1 MRKII
6 NIALV
11 LALLAGLCIPAF
23 AAGKTFTDVPAGN
36 WAYSFVQRA
45 ADQGWV
51 SGVGGGRYSP
61 NSHVTYSQFAVML
74 GNAIYPSDMAAQA
87 KTGQWWEPACSVA
100 AQHGLWADTDMQ
112 NRPAWNS
119 VANKAIPREQM
130 AQVMY
135 NALVDVGA
143 KLPSYEEYSEV
154 ALGIGDIIDTYHDD
168 AVAVCYAM
176 GLLSGNGN
184 GYFNPHDPMTR
195 AQAAVVLCRMYDAV
209 RGTSSDLGK
218 PTQPVET
225 PNTIQVYD
233 GGKMIALRC
242 HVRNEV
248 KDNPQCNCKFYF
260 TIEPKEEYSGVLMPD
275 DDTAVIEGTGDA
287 TFEKICF
294 TAPGTYSFRI
304 YEEEGMEHYRYDAR
318 EWELTVTVTGTAGAP
333 AGALGG
339 QYDTSVYTVPAD
351 ANKDGWLTEDEVA
364 AVIAQI
370 QEEYPVGTPWGE
382 DKFYRGS
389 GWPNG
394 GYACAAFAQ
403 MASDRIFGDLPTRVL
418 RDVYSIRIGDVTKS
432 TTPHWAMVRKL
443 WWYDEDPAQGAVYDI
458 AGNVG
463 GEIGLGVD
471 AFGDLDASLKRGGL
485 TIWTRYPVGD
495 PTPSTIDV
503 ASYVYVRGDT
513 TSTEG
518 ASFITTCLDTPT
530 WSSETKEKA
539 RKIMAGMTLEEKVGQ
554 LFLLHYPGDGSG
566 TVAQATDLIDK
577 YHPGGY
583 LVFSAMFEGN
593 TTAGVQKK
601 IADTQAASDIPL
613 LFTVDEEGGLAQS
626 GRRIV
631 RISDKSQYGHDPF
644 LSPQELKEKGG
655 LSAVAAD
662 TIDKA
667 SFLKNLGLNVNHA
680 PVADVSAPGGM
691 MYGRTWGGTALENAE
706 YVEALVGAADG
717 TGVGTTMKHFPG
729 YGATSADTHNG
740 FAIND
745 LTWDDF
751 IYGDLLPFHAGIGAG
766 GRAVMVTH
774 NTINCLDGTNPASL
788 SPAVYDM
795 LRDSDGANFDGV
807 AMTDD
812 LAMSAITKYVGEG
825 QASLR
830 ALQAG
835 ADMAMTSTPD
845 QDVPVALAAARNGSF
860 ALSDIEAKCMRV
872 LCWKLDMGLIK
883 EEDVP
888 PTPPDPVDYEAK
900 FISSDGVTE
909 KTGTLKDMWNLA
921 AQDGGKI
928 ELYQDVHIQGADV
941 SSPGLTVPKNTDIE
955 LDLMGHTLSYSGYDN
970 AIVVN
975 SGAVF
980 TLSDST
986 GEITKTALTAPSS
999 DTVYSNRRLVY
1010 NEASKDETGVTE
1022 TGYAVDFSQSGT
1034 LYGRSASSL
1043 VYLDGGTFNLA
1054 GGVIENSEGN
1064 HAVSS
1069 NAEKARAN
1077 IINMTGG
1084 AILGSGVSSGTNR
1097 GGGVSLSSGTFNMTG
1112 GCIAGNTGVTTGGG
1126 VFLDGSAT
1134 ANINGGV
1141 IAGNKGGVNGGG
1153 VYASS
1158 GCTVNIKDAV
1168 ITGNTAEGHGG
1179 NIYGVSAAITL
1190 DGGASVAHGHAKGCG
1205 GGIYGWGSTSV
1216 LAKGNSLI
1224 YDNYANNAG
1233 GGICLGLAA

>member
-6 NIALV
+6 NIVLV
-11 LALLAGLCIPAF
+11 LTLLAGLCVPAA
-23 AAGKTFTDVPAGN
+23 AAGTTFTDVPQGQ
-36 WAYSFVQRA
+36 WYYTWVTKA
-45 ADQGWV
+45 AQAGWV
-51 SGVGGGRYSP
+51 NGVGGGKYEP
-61 NSHVTYSQFAVML
+61 NKSVTFSQFAVML
-74 GNAIYPSDMAAQA
+74 GKALYPDDFAAQPVGA
-87 KTGQWWEPACSVA
+87 QWWTPACEVA
-100 AQHGLWADTDMQ
+100 DKHGLFKDTDMAH
-112 NRPAWNS
+112 RSDWNA
-119 VANKAIPREQM
+119 VANTPIKREHM
-130 AQVMY
+130 AQMMY

-143 KLPSYEEYSEV
+143 KLPTYEEYTEV
-154 ALGIGDIIDTYHDD
+154 SLHINDIIDCENDE
-168 AVAVCYAM
+168 AVAVCYTLK
-176 GLLSGNGN
+176 LLSGNGN
-184 GYFNPHDPMTR
+184 GYFNPRDPMTR
-195 AQAAVVLCRMYDAV
+195 AQAAVVLCNIYGYVTGPDSDQPTTPTET
-209 RGTSSDLGK
+209 RGIVGVTCTKVPETASDKVLDVITTIKTSGFQAGTKLS
-218 PTQPVET
+218 
-225 PNTIQVYD
+225 
-233 GGKMIALRC
+233 
-242 HVRNEV
+242 
-248 KDNPQCNCKFYF
+248 
-260 TIEPKEEYSGVLMPD
+260 IEPKGDYPSVIMPD
-275 DDTAVIEGTGDA
+275 DNTAVIEGTGDA
-287 TFEKICF
+287 TFKEIRF
-294 TAPGTYSFRI
+294 TEPGTYSFMI
-304 YEEEGMEHYRYDAR
+304 YEEEGMDHYRYDGR

-333 AGALGG
+333 AGAVGG
-339 QYDTSVYTVPAD
+339 QYDTSVYDVPAD
-351 ANKDGWLTEDEVA
+351 SNKDGWITEAEVQAVLAQLRIDYPDGSPWGSSDHWYSPVMGNGWECAGFAYMVSDKIFGNLPKYEVA
-364 AVIAQI
+364 M
-370 QEEYPVGTPWGE
+370 ENT
-382 DKFYRGS
+382 
-389 GWPNG
+389 
-394 GYACAAFAQ
+394 
-403 MASDRIFGDLPTRVL
+403 
-418 RDVYSIRIGDVTKS
+418 RIGDVLKEGPTNHKS
-432 TTPHWAMVRKL
+432 IVLNDYGKDVFEGVNYPESYTITH
-443 WWYDEDPAQGAVYDI
+443 
-458 AGNVG
+458 GNVG
-463 GEIGLGVD
+463 GEVNWGSVRYYADWPAGTSDTVIY
-471 AFGDLDASLKRGGL
+471 S
-485 TIWTRYPVGD
+485 RYPAGTN
-495 PTPSTIDV
+495 TPSTLNLGTV
-503 ASYVYVRGDT
+503 TYKRGEA

-539 RKIMAGMTLEEKVGQ
+539 RKIMADMTLEEKVGQ

-566 TVAQATDLIDK
+566 TVTQATDLINK

-613 LFTVDEEGGLAQS
+613 LFTVDEEGGLASS

-644 LSPQELKEKGG
+644 LSPQELKAAGG
-655 LSAVAAD
+655 LAAVAAD

-667 SFLKNLGLNVNHA
+667 KFLANLGLNVNHA

-706 YVEALVGAADG
+706 YVETLVGAADG

-740 FAIND
+740 FAYND
-745 LTWDDF
+745 LSLEDF
-751 IYGDLLPFHAGIGAG
+751 YYNDLLPFHAGIGAG

-845 QDVPVALAAARNGSF
+845 KDVPVALTAAKNGSF

-888 PTPPDPVDYEAK
+888 PTPPDPEDYEAK

-909 KTGTLKDMWNLA
+909 KTGTLKDMWALA
-921 AQDGGKI
+921 EQDGGKI
-928 ELYQDVHIQGADV
+928 ELYMDVHIQGADV

-970 AIVVN
+970 AIVVK

-986 GEITKTALTAPSS
+986 GEITKTALTAPSGN
-999 DTVYSNRRLVY
+999 TVYSNRRLVY
-1010 NEASKDETGVTE
+1010 NEASKDGTGVTE
-1022 TGYAVDFSQSGT
+1022 TGYTVDFSQSGT

-1069 NAEKARAN
+1069 NAENARAN

-1126 VFLDGSAT
+1126 VFLDGTAT

-1190 DGGASVAHGHAKGCG
+1190 DGGASVTHGHAKGCG
-1205 GGIYGWGSTSV
+1205 GGI
-1216 LAKGNSLI
+1216 A
-1224 YDNYANNAG
+1224 
-1233 GGICLGLAA
+1233 